1 MRIDLLKGEKL
12 VPLAVSRASPST
24 GGGRRPRPD
33 RLGGLRPT
41 PIKPAPGPARGV

>member
-24 GGGRRPRPD
+24 RGGPEAP
-33 RLGGLRPT
+33 
-41 PIKPAPGPARGV
+41 PGPGR